1 MSKLHIPTP
10 EQENPNL
17 AFLECIVITLLVC
30 AVGLYG
36 AMQNILLVKP
46 SAASQRAAAR
56 EAARTPE
63 DRRVEQLRKLTDL
76 PAHSWDRLDLVSAL
90 RGGPLDLSQ
99 QACERWLALRLQD
112 PPGLSPDDDR
122 AVAAELRAALE
133 RRAKHA
139 PLACAL
145 RAHLRGELT
154 ALADLDRE
162 AAAVWGEVTRFEYEA
177 TLVEAAIRR
186 WQVTRERPDTPAFD
200 AWLRV
205 CGMGAATPDR
215 LACQDMLR
223 QIAPRHGSNL
233 LETVDLHISQLAP
246 LQVTGLK
253 PALEALALLASIGQP
268 PRFADF
274 EGDQE
279 IRRVALFLLCR
290 VAHHPDQAIGAEAGR
305 WLSFV
310 AGIDARSGDRH
321 TRARWQDACRLIFG
335 GTRAPHEP
343 GEAPNP
349 TSPVPDLELDPLD
362 PQPSLAAWKAAAGER
377 CPAERPAWRCAA
389 ALPWTLKEPDRRLE
403 LRALYVETRHIEWG
417 EDWFDAVEVWEIEKK
432 RRAEEAAKNPPPA
445 PPAAPQTPTPAPV
458 PAPAPPAAP

>member
-36 AMQNILLVKP
+36 AMQNVLLVKP
-46 SAASQRAAAR
+46 SAAAQRAAAR

-63 DRRVEQLRKLTDL
+63 ERRIEQLRKLPDL
-76 PAHSWDRLDLVSAL
+76 SAHQWDRLDLVSAL
-90 RGGPLDLSQ
+90 RFGPLDLAQ
-99 QACERWLALRLQD
+99 QACERWLALSAQD

-122 AVAAELRAALE
+122 AIAAELLSVLD
-133 RRAKHA
+133 RRVKHA
-139 PLACAL
+139 PLACVL

-154 ALADLDRE
+154 ALSELDRE
-162 AAAVWGEVTRFEYEA
+162 AAVVWGEVSRFEYEP
-177 TLVEAAIRR
+177 TLVGAAVRH
-186 WQVTRERPDTPAFD
+186 WQVTRQRPDTPAFD

-205 CGMGAATPDR
+205 CGMGAISPER

-223 QIAPRHGSNL
+223 QLAPRHGSNL
-233 LETVDLHISQLAP
+233 LETIDLHISQLVP
-246 LQVTGLK
+246 LHVTDLK
-253 PALEALALLASIGQP
+253 PAAEALALIASIGQP
-268 PRFADF
+268 PRFADL
-274 EGDQE
+274 ESDQE
-279 IRRVALFLLCR
+279 IRRAAVFLLCR
-290 VAHHPDQAIGAEAGR
+290 IVHHPDQAIGAEAGR

-310 AGIDARSGDRH
+310 AGIDARSSDRH

-349 TSPVPDLELDPLD
+349 TSPVPDLELDPIH

-377 CPAERPAWRCAA
+377 CPADRAAWRCAA
-389 ALPWTLKEPDRRLE
+389 ALPWILKADDRRLE
-403 LRALYVETRHIEWG
+403 LRTLYVETRHIEWG

-432 RRAEEAAKNPPPA
+432 RRAKEAAKNPPHA
-445 PPAAPQTPTPAPV
+445 PKSPRTL
-458 PAPAPPAAP
+458 